1 MGNPPT
7 GACTMRKRL
16 VLLTAFAAMIG
27 VGSPAQG
34 ACLDVRQSEPLSF
47 KGTLNYR
54 VFPGPPNY
62 EDIKKGDQ
70 REPAYIIKLDEPICA
85 TGDEFLDSKQSFDR
99 VQLLMEDS
107 SQAGRTFWQSLRQM
121 DGKRVLVTSKSE
133 FGAQTG
139 HHHAPLLMTLVR
151 ITADGGTSVGGGR

>member
-1 MGNPPT
+1 
-7 GACTMRKRL
+7 MRKRL
-16 VLLTAFAAMIG
+16 LLLTAFAAMTG
-27 VGSPAQG
+27 VGSPASA

-62 EDIKKGDQ
+62 EDIKKGDKP
-70 REPAYIIKLDEPICA
+70 ESAYIIKLDEPICA

-99 VQLLMEDS
+99 VQLLMDNS
-107 SQAGRTFWQSLRQM
+107 SQAGRTLWQSLRQM
-121 DGKRVLVTSKSE
+121 DGKRVLVTGKSG

-151 ITADGGTSVGGGR
+151 ITADGGSAAGGTGR